1 MSSDDEA
8 YGDFNPAAHKK
19 LLSDI
24 NDIVKF
30 QHIKK
35 PVRSEP
41 ALKNSEF
48 HLVKSK
54 GDESDEEGSTRLSK
68 KKVSISSVA
77 QTVQKNTK
85 QKQIGKQLKN
95 AFKSEN
101 VLAKPLEKIYAD
113 RIQRTIAYDNTRA
126 KLSRWDAIV
135 TKNQD
140 APQLKFPLD
149 TDKTHIRDR
158 AIGAPQFRYKTQM
171 MKEMEE
177 IHNECFPKAQQE
189 PEEAE
194 TPMELLTLEEM
205 KERRK
210 ELGRLKLKESH
221 KIAKKR
227 MQGKIKS
234 KKYHKL
240 KKREELKLKIKE
252 FEELKVTNPEAALKE
267 LEKIERQR
275 VQERTTLRHKNTGT
289 WAKNLQVRFNRK
301 MVAVPNLVRFRSA
314 PSTTTT

>member
-8 YGDFNPAAHKK
+8 FGDVNPTAHKK

-35 PVRSEP
+35 PIRSEP

-48 HLVKSK
+48 HLVKTKRSEDDNEDDK
-54 GDESDEEGSTRLSK
+54 KVSK

-85 QKQIGKQLKN
+85 QKKIGKQLKN
-95 AFKSEN
+95 AFKNEN
-101 VLAKPLEKIYAD
+101 VLEKPLEKIYAD

-126 KLSRWDAIV
+126 KLSRWDAVV
-135 TKNQD
+135 TKNQN

-149 TDKTHIRDR
+149 VDKTHIRNRNVDV
-158 AIGAPQFRYKTQM
+158 PQFRYKTQM
-171 MKEMEE
+171 IKDMEE
-177 IHNECFPKAQQE
+177 IHNECFPKAQEE
-189 PEEAE
+189 PEIPKSSSEI
-194 TPMELLTLEEM
+194 LTLEEM

-240 KKREELKLKIKE
+240 KKREELKQKMKD

-289 WAKNLQVRFNRK
+289 WAKNLQVRTAT
-301 MVAVPNLVRFRSA
+301 VI
-314 PSTTTT
+314 

>member
-1 MSSDDEA
+1 MSSDDEN
-8 YGDFNPAAHKK
+8 YGGVNPAAHKK
-19 LLSDI
+19 LLSEI
-24 NDIVKF
+24 NEIVKF

-54 GDESDEEGSTRLSK
+54 SSGEDGERNERNAK
-68 KKVSISSVA
+68 KSVSISHVA

-85 QKQIGKQLKN
+85 QKQISKQLKN
-95 AFKSEN
+95 AFKNEN
-101 VLAKPLEKIYAD
+101 VLAKPLEKVYAD
-113 RIQRTIAYDNTRA
+113 RIKRTIAYDNTKS
-126 KLSRWDAIV
+126 KLARWDAVV
-135 TKNQD
+135 TKNQN
-140 APQLKFPLD
+140 APQLKFPL
-149 TDKTHIRDR
+149 TLDR
-158 AIGAPQFRYKTQM
+158 ATIKKNNSDAPAFRYQTKM
-171 MKEMEE
+171 MKELEE
-177 IHNECFPKAQQE
+177 IHNECFPKPE
-189 PEEAE
+189 PVPETAE
-194 TPMELLTLEEM
+194 PPEILTLEEM

-240 KKREELKLKIKE
+240 KKREDLKTKIKE
-252 FEELKVTNPEAALKE
+252 FEEMKITNPELALKE

-275 VQERTTLRHKNTGT
+275 IKERTTLRHKNTGT
-289 WAKNLQVRFNRK
+289 WAKNLQV
-301 MVAVPNLVRFRSA
+301 
-314 PSTTTT
+314 

>member
-1 MSSDDEA
+1 MSSGDDD
-8 YGDFNPAAHKK
+8 YGDVNPVAHKK
-19 LLSDI
+19 LLSEI
-24 NDIVKF
+24 NEIVKF
-30 QHIKK
+30 QHIRK

-48 HLVKSK
+48 HLVKAKSADDDS
-54 GDESDEEGSTRLSK
+54 GDDKKKRST

-101 VLAKPLEKIYAD
+101 VLAKPLEKVYAD
-113 RIQRTIAYDNTRA
+113 RIQRTIAYDNTKE
-126 KLSRWDAIV
+126 KLGRWDAVV
-135 TKNQD
+135 TKNQN

-149 TDKTHIRDR
+149 LEKTHMRNKHDKEVQ
-158 AIGAPQFRYKTQM
+158 QFRYKTQM
-171 MKEMEE
+171 MKDLEE
-177 IHNECFPKAQQE
+177 IHNECFPKALQDLQVD
-189 PEEAE
+189 E
-194 TPMELLTLEEM
+194 TPAEILTLEEM

-210 ELGRLKLKESH
+210 ELGRLKLRESH

-240 KKREELKLKIKE
+240 KKREELKRKMKE

-289 WAKNLQVRFNRK
+289 WAKNLQVN
-301 MVAVPNLVRFRSA
+301 
-314 PSTTTT
+314 